1 MDKEKA
7 YICVKKKL
15 AIDTTKD
22 IIVKN
27 CAEVFCTSPELKEF
41 IENINVK
48 DRNIEEDWDRISA
61 IQITESILRKYPHI
75 DLDVIGEPE
84 LLLEYKSQEN
94 KNKTFEFVKIALVC
108 IVLFFGAG
116 IAIVNFHEDVN
127 TRDTMEKLYYT
138 ITGEKSEKNLI
149 MTIPYS
155 IGLGLGVIT
164 FFTKVLSTS
173 KRRKKEP
180 GPMEIELFLYD
191 QDMEMQIINEVKKN
205 KES

>member
-22 IIVKN
+22 IIVGN
-27 CAEVFCTSPELKEF
+27 CAEVFCTSLKLKEL
-41 IENINVK
+41 IENIKVK

-61 IQITESILRKYPHI
+61 IQITELILRKYPNI
-75 DLDVIGEPE
+75 DLDVLGEPE
-84 LLLEYKSQEN
+84 ILLEYKSQEN
-94 KNKTFEFVKIALVC
+94 KKPLIEFIKVALVC
-108 IVLFFGAG
+108 IVLFLGAG

-127 TRDTMEKLYYT
+127 TRATMEKLYYT
-138 ITGEKSEKNLI
+138 ITGEKNEKNLI

-155 IGLGLGVIT
+155 IGIGVGVIT

-173 KRRKKEP
+173 KRRKMEP
-180 GPMEIELFLYD
+180 GPMEIELYLYD

-205 KES
+205 RES